1 MHSERCELSQTCR
14 EMSQLIFFLIKTLFL
29 RHTSFDEYKSGIPLY
44 IYICCL
50 LSVFPSNSVRICPI
64 KLKIGILYHMNNT
77 FQNTTFKEKI
87 IKVMKGK
94 GIIMKLNKVLVQHSL
109 ITICKSFVRC
119 HINYGDVTT
128 NLVCY

>member
-1 MHSERCELSQTCR
+1 M
-14 EMSQLIFFLIKTLFL
+14 
-29 RHTSFDEYKSGIPLY
+29 
-44 IYICCL
+44 
-50 LSVFPSNSVRICPI
+50 SVFPSNSVRICPI